1 MNTENKTV
9 YFLLADGFEEIE
21 ALAPIDILLRGGIS
35 VKKLSVT
42 GSLAVTGSHGIT
54 VMADALCEES
64 LPDAAMLVFPGGM
77 PGATTLDA
85 YENTTA
91 LCAEAVKNG
100 AHLAA
105 ICAAPLVLGK
115 RGYLDGKRAV
125 CYPGFEAH
133 LLGAEVV
140 DARVVTDGNVTTA
153 VGMGAANEFGLRLLA
168 LLCGDEVAN
177 KVKTAAF
184 L

>member
-1 MNTENKTV
+1 MNQNKTV
-9 YFLLADGFEEIE
+9 YVLLADGFEEIE
-21 ALAPIDILLRGGIS
+21 ALMPIDILLRGGIN

-54 VMADALCEES
+54 VMADALCESS

-77 PGATTLDA
+77 PGATSLDG
-85 YENTTA
+85 YEHTTA
-91 LCAEAVKNG
+91 LCEEAVKNG

-115 RGYLDGKRAV
+115 RGYLNGKKAV
-125 CYPGFEAH
+125 CYPGFEGY
-133 LLGAEVV
+133 LTGAVIS

-153 VGMGAANEFGLRLLA
+153 IGMGAANEFGLA
-168 LLCGDEVAN
+168 LLSVLAGDETAS
-177 KVKTAAF
+177 KVKAAAF

>member
-9 YFLLADGFEEIE
+9 YFLLADGFEEVE
-21 ALAPIDILLRGGIS
+21 ALLPIDILLRGGIC

-42 GSLAVTGSHGIT
+42 GNLAVTGSHGIT
-54 VMADALCEES
+54 VMADALCKDS

-85 YENTTA
+85 YQNTTA
-91 LCAEAVKNG
+91 LCAEAERNG

-115 RGYLDGKRAV
+115 RGYLNGKRAV
-125 CYPGFEAH
+125 CYPGFEEYLHGAH
-133 LLGAEVV
+133 VPN
-140 DARVVTDGNVTTA
+140 ARVVTDGNVTTA
-153 VGMGAANEFGLRLLA
+153 VGMGAAGEFGLALLA
-168 LLCGDEVAN
+168 ILSGDEVAN

>member
-1 MNTENKTV
+1 MNNSSKTV
-9 YFLLADGFEEIE
+9 YVLLADGFEEVE
-21 ALAPIDILLRGGIS
+21 ALMPIDILLRGGIK

-54 VMADALCEES
+54 VMADALCESS
-64 LPDAAMLVFPGGM
+64 LPDAAMLVFPGGL
-77 PGATTLDA
+77 PGATTLDT
-85 YENTTA
+85 YEHTTA
-91 LCAEAVKNG
+91 LCEEAARNG

-115 RGYLDGKRAV
+115 RGYLNGKRAV

-133 LLGAEVV
+133 LIGAETVS
-140 DARVVTDGNVTTA
+140 DRVVTDGNVTTA
-153 VGMGAANEFGLRLLA
+153 IGMGAAGEFGLALLA
-168 LLCGDEVAN
+168 ILADDEVAN